1 MQEKTSL
8 LRYENTIDDAVAW
21 GQYYFKHSPVLRRRR
36 KVALIILPIWILAC
50 NLLVYGFARLD
61 TVLLSTLIASVIA
74 LLVILGIRLLIGDRL
89 LRKQYSGDKNR
100 GFLGW
105 HELELTDEGL
115 LFRSAYTEGKKAW
128 GVIERI
134 ESTKDHTFI
143 YMGTASALIIPHN
156 NITSGNYAA
165 FLHEL
170 GQRFRPDQPLL
181 RSDAVL

>member
-36 KVALIILPIWILAC
+36 KVAFILLPIWILAC
-50 NLLVYGFARLD
+50 SLLVFGFGHLE
-61 TVLLSTLIASVIA
+61 TVLLCTLIYSVVSI
-74 LLVILGIRLLIGDRL
+74 LIILGLRQLIGDRL
-89 LRKQYSGDKNR
+89 LRKQYSSDRNR

-115 LFRSAYTEGKKAW
+115 LFRSAYTEGKMAW

-165 FLHEL
+165 FLQEL

-181 RSDAVL
+181 RSEAVL